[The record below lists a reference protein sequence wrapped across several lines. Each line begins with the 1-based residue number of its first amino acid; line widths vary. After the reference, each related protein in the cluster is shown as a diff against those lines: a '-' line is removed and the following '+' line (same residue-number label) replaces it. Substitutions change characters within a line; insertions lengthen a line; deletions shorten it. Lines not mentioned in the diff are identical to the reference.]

1 MKRKY
6 IVVGYNGDDLRW
18 TVGVANDYYEPNLIA
33 AVRPFETS
41 KDIAAFRSQ
50 AEAKRYAARLNAGKP
65 GVP

>member
-18 TVGVANDYYEPNLIA
+18 VVGVANDYYEPKLSA
-33 AVRPFETS
+33 LPYETS
-41 KDIAAFRSQ
+41 KDVAAFRAQ